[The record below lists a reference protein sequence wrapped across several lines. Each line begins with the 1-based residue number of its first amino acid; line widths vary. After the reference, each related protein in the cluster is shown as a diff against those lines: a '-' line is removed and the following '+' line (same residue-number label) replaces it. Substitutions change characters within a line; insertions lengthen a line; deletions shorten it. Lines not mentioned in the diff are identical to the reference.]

1 MEYFRI
7 TGYNEKDNY
16 CFIVDSNG
24 MFEKLWQ
31 FSAYLISKG
40 LKILEVSKEEN
51 FIDVN
56 IKRATEDKE
65 NIILR
70 ANAVGK
76 PKNTTY
82 EIDGVSYKAIQVAD
96 KIYIPNK
103 DNNNIKSTSSNNAMP
118 VSAPVKIYT
127 TEINPEP
134 LFFEGISQFKI

>member
-40 LKILEVSKEEN
+40 LKVLEVSKEEI

-65 NIILR
+65 HIILR

-76 PKNTTY
+76 QKNIIQ
-82 EIDGVSYKAIQVAD
+82 EIDDVLYKAIQVAD
-96 KIYIPNK
+96 KIYVPDKVNK
-103 DNNNIKSTSSNNAMP
+103 
-118 VSAPVKIYT
+118 VKC
-127 TEINPEP
+127 
-134 LFFEGISQFKI
+134 L